1 MVMTGSPEQPEYVWH
16 FKLSSDEGERLHPEA
31 LTEMLRRQLKTLLS
45 CAVLTS
51 DGTDLRVTG
60 FRLLED
66 LECEHALY
74 AGPAPRSAVELDAPP
89 SPGEAE
95 SKVS

>member
-1 MVMTGSPEQPEYVWH
+1 VWH

-45 CAVLTS
+45 CVVLTS

-66 LECEHALY
+66 LDCEHAIY
-74 AGPAPRSAVELDAPP
+74 AGSAQVPAVELDTPP
-89 SPGEAE
+89 SSGEAE
-95 SKVS
+95 DRGS